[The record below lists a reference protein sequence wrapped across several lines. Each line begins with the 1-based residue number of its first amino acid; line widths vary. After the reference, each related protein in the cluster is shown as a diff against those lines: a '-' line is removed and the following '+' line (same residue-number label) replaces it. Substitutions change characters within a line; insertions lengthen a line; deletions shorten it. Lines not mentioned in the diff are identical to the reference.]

1 MKLKHALSLLALAT
15 CAAVSTS
22 ALAQTANVD
31 FEGRILD
38 TICTGIVAG
47 DAGTVR
53 LTGALVSEFPNVGD
67 TAKLTRFPVEL
78 TGCDP
83 ATANY
88 QINFSS
94 PAAVNGRLTNTVSA
108 LHAQNLSLQLR
119 SDNGSILQFTAA
131 PDTSR
136 IPPGLDPGANITG
149 SGTVFYQVEYYR
161 ESGTLTA
168 GRYERAATMTL
179 TFL

>member
-1 MKLKHALSLLALAT
+1 MKLKHSLSLLALAT

-38 TICTGIVAG
+38 TICSGIIAG

-53 LTGALVSEFPNVGD
+53 LTGALVSELPD
-67 TAKLTRFPVEL
+67 IDSTAKLTRFPVEL

-83 ATANY
+83 QTANY

-94 PAAVNGRLTNTVSA
+94 PTAVDGRLPNVPGVNR
-108 LHAQNLSLQLR
+108 AQGVSLQLR
-119 SDNGSILQFTAA
+119 SDNGSVLQFTNA

-136 IPPGLDPGANITG
+136 IPPGLDPGANVSG
-149 SGTVFYQVEYYR
+149 RGTVFYQVEYYR
-161 ESGTLTA
+161 EGALTA
-168 GRYERAATMTL
+168 GDYRASATMTL

>member
-1 MKLKHALSLLALAT
+1 MKLKHTLSLLALAT

-22 ALAQTANVD
+22 ALAQQANVD

-53 LTGALVSEFPNVGD
+53 LTGALVSELPNTGD

-83 ATANY
+83 NTANY

-94 PAAVNGRLTNTVSA
+94 TSQLNGRLPNASGNNPA
-108 LHAQNLSLQLR
+108 NGLSLQLR
-119 SDNGSILQFTAA
+119 SDNGSILQFTSA

-136 IPPGLDPGANITG
+136 IPPGVDPGADIAG
-149 SGTVFYQVEYYR
+149 SGTVFYQVEYYN
-161 ESGTLTA
+161 EGGLSA
-168 GRYERAATMTL
+168 GEYRASATMTL

>member
-1 MKLKHALSLLALAT
+1 MKLKHTLSLLALAT

-22 ALAQTANVD
+22 ALAQTATVD

-38 TICTGIVAG
+38 TICSGIVAG

-53 LTGALVSEFPNVGD
+53 LTGALVSELPGVGD

-83 ATANY
+83 ETANY

-94 PAAVNGRLTNTVSA
+94 ATAANGRLPNVA
-108 LHAQNLSLQLR
+108 GVNRAQGVSLQLR
-119 SDNGSILQFTAA
+119 SDNGSILQFTNA

-136 IPPGLDPGANITG
+136 IPPTLDPGEDIAGT
-149 SGTVFYQVEYYR
+149 GTVFYQVEYYR
-161 ESGTLTA
+161 EGALTA
-168 GRYERAATMTL
+168 GDYRASATMTL